1 MNCCGI
7 PFNVCYS
14 LLLMAF
20 LMFPSRLGRLFL
32 DGTVSLLPACVG
44 STPRVGDYCVL
55 LRLESPGKTH
65 LFVLQQGR
73 YPGALS
79 SHKKLG
85 YSLSGRSTSGCS
97 HNGSWSRVF
106 PGDTF
111 VSFPALGSVWCD
123 CEMVWTACRY
133 FFLKDYKRTNVIFI
147 VPWSFILL
155 LMRVPILTVSSLS
168 ITEPEKSL
176 SVWRNAMVRFL
187 TQMMKSNAVRAA
199 WRWDSITI
207 RCNDHLCVQGIRL
220 VLYAIR
226 YESSN
231 RKNFLWWK
239 TASKRKKEP
248 YKSRF
253 SDG

>member
-1 MNCCGI
+1 
-7 PFNVCYS
+7 
-14 LLLMAF
+14 
-20 LMFPSRLGRLFL
+20 MFPSRLGGSFWM
-32 DGTVSLLPACVG
+32 VLPACIG
-44 STPRVGDYCVL
+44 STPRVEDYCIPL
-55 LRLESPGKTH
+55 QLESPGKTH

-85 YSLSGRSTSGCS
+85 YSLSGRSASGCS

>member
-20 LMFPSRLGRLFL
+20 LMFPSRLGGSFWM
-32 DGTVSLLPACVG
+32 VLPACIG
-44 STPRVGDYCVL
+44 STPRVEDYCIPL
-55 LRLESPGKTH
+55 QLESPGKTH

-85 YSLSGRSTSGCS
+85 YSLSGRSASGCS

-147 VPWSFILL
+147 VPWSFILF

-187 TQMMKSNAVRAA
+187 TQMMKSNSVRAA
-199 WRWDSITI
+199 WRWDSILYVVMTI
-207 RCNDHLCVQGIRL
+207 CVFGAL
-220 VLYAIR
+220 GSFFMLHDTKAAIEKIFFDGKWLQR
-226 YESSN
+226 V
-231 RKNFLWWK
+231 
-239 TASKRKKEP
+239 RKKSLTNP
-248 YKSRF
+248 VF

>member
-20 LMFPSRLGRLFL
+20 LMFPSRLGGSFWM
-32 DGTVSLLPACVG
+32 VLPACIG
-44 STPRVGDYCVL
+44 STPRVEDYCIPL
-55 LRLESPGKTH
+55 QLESPGKTH

-85 YSLSGRSTSGCS
+85 YSLSGRSASGCS

>member
-20 LMFPSRLGRLFL
+20 LMFPSRLGGSFWM
-32 DGTVSLLPACVG
+32 VLPACIG
-44 STPRVGDYCVL
+44 STPRVEDYCIPL
-55 LRLESPGKTH
+55 QLESPGKTH

-85 YSLSGRSTSGCS
+85 YSLSGRSASGCS

-187 TQMMKSNAVRAA
+187 TQMMKSNSVRAA
-199 WRWDSITI
+199 WCWDSITI

-220 VLYAIR
+220 VLYAAR